1 MKLSKETFSKYGI
14 TIRLVNETD
23 AEFLY
28 ALRTDMKLGRFLSK
42 TSGTVADQQEWIKKY
57 KQREQEGKE
66 YYFMAVS
73 QDGERYGTSRLYD
86 FDERSFTVGS
96 WLFFKDAPTGVA
108 IKTDILVREIGFEE
122 LGFNFCKFD
131 VRKDN
136 KSVLRYHRAF
146 GPTVIAESELDI
158 YFLLEKDAFYSYRN
172 KLLKI

>member
-1 MKLSKETFSKYGI
+1 MKLSSETFTKYGI

-28 ALRTDMKLGRFLSK
+28 NLRTDIVLSRFLST
-42 TSGTVADQQEWIKKY
+42 TSGTVEDQQEWIKKY
-57 KQREQEGKE
+57 KQREQRGEE
-66 YYFMAVS
+66 YYFMAVGP
-73 QDGERYGTSRLYD
+73 DGERYGTSRLYH
-86 FDERSFTVGS
+86 FDEESFTIGS
-96 WLFFKDAPTGVA
+96 WLFSKEAPTGVA
-108 IKTDILVREIGFEE
+108 IRTDILVREIGFEE

-146 GPTVIAESELDI
+146 GPTEISESELDI
-158 YFLLEKDAFYSYRN
+158 YFLLGKDAFYNYRN